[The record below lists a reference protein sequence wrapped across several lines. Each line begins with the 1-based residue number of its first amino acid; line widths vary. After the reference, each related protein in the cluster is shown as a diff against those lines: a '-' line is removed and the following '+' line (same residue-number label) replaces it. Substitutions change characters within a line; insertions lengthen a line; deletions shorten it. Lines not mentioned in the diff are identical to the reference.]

1 MKIELDH
8 ANEKILSMQ
17 NEKDSLLKEC
27 NRLQGEIDSNKKQQ
41 AIEPDLFSGYSR
53 NESEID
59 ALVKEIDYC
68 IAQLKNNNG

>member
-1 MKIELDH
+1 
-8 ANEKILSMQ
+8 MQ
-17 NEKDSLLKEC
+17 IEKDSLLKEC

-41 AIEPDLFSGYSR
+41 AIVPDLFSGYSR
-53 NESEID
+53 NEAEID